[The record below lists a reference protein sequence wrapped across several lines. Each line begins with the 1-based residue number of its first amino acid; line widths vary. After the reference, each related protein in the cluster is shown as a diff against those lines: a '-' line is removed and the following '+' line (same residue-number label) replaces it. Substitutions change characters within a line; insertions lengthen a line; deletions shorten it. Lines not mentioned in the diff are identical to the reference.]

1 MREPIQNRHDISE
14 LDLPDILGTIHEEV
28 TARLGEGEQADYIE
42 SLADVPMDRFGMAL
56 VTVGGDV
63 FEVGE
68 SREPF
73 SIQSISKVHT
83 LTLALEAVGDELWE
97 RVDREPSGD
106 PFNSLIQLEYE
117 KGIPRNPFMNA
128 GALVVADVVLSS
140 CDNAE
145 QKLLDFM
152 RRRSGN
158 ADVGVDEVVAKSE
171 RESGHRNIAMANFI
185 KSYGNLRNEVDRVL
199 DFYWLQ
205 CSLKMDCVDL
215 ARSVQF
221 LSNQGHCGV
230 SGEGVVSE
238 ELATRINALMM
249 TAGTYDAA
257 GDFAFYVGLPA
268 KSGVGGGIVAV
279 VPHVMSLCTYYPGLD
294 EKGNS
299 LLGRYALHRFT
310 RMTGLSV
317 F

>member
-28 TARLGEGEQADYIE
+28 TARLGEGESADYIE
-42 SLADVPMDRFGMAL
+42 SLADAPMDRFGMAL
-56 VTVGGDV
+56 VTVDGDV

-140 CDNAE
+140 CDDAE

-158 ADVGVDEVVAKSE
+158 ADVGSDEVVAKSE

-215 ARSVQF
+215 ARSVQY
-221 LSNQGHCGV
+221 LSKGGHCGV
-230 SGEGVVSE
+230 SGEQVVSE

>member
-28 TARLGEGEQADYIE
+28 TARLGEGESADYIE
-42 SLADVPMDRFGMAL
+42 SLADAPMDRFGMAL
-56 VTVGGDV
+56 VTVDGDV

-140 CDNAE
+140 CDDAE

-158 ADVGVDEVVAKSE
+158 ADVGSDEVVAKSE

-215 ARSVQF
+215 ARSVQY
-221 LSNQGHCGV
+221 LSKRGHCGV
-230 SGEGVVSE
+230 SGEEVVSE

>member
-28 TARLGEGEQADYIE
+28 TARLGEGESADYIE
-42 SLADVPMDRFGMAL
+42 SLADAPMDRFGMAL
-56 VTVGGDV
+56 VTVDGDV

-140 CDNAE
+140 CDDAE

-158 ADVGVDEVVAKSE
+158 ADVGSDEVVARSE

-215 ARSVQF
+215 ARSVQY
-221 LSNQGHCGV
+221 LSKGGYCGV
-230 SGEGVVSE
+230 SGEEVVSD